1 MAGDREQCL
10 AVGMNDHISKPI
22 AVDRL
27 LATLARW
34 VGSAGPGPASALP
47 ADAPR
52 PVLPGVNVADA
63 LQRMGDSLP
72 RYNKLLARFSQHQ
85 TDAVPRI
92 REALAQD
99 AWDEAHRQAH
109 TLKGLLATLG
119 AEALARDALVAEQAL
134 RERTPAPLD
143 ALLLQLDA
151 QLQPLLDAIAQWH
164 AAHPPQTEAP
174 ASQEAQAPPTLH
186 GAALQA
192 VQAQLDQLA
201 QRFAQD
207 DSLAL
212 KLLAPL
218 AQALQGS
225 AHAAAFARVSTAA
238 QDYDFPTALA
248 ALAPVRQALQA
259 ATDSDQGPT
268 HAR

>member
-119 AEALARDALVAEQAL
+119 AEALARDALVVEQAL

-174 ASQEAQAPPTLH
+174 ASQEAQAPPPLH

-248 ALAPVRQALQA
+248 ALALVRQALQA